1 MERSFAL
8 PLAGLRIIFLSKKE
22 EGKMTKL
29 IKADLVA
36 KGKKFAIVISR
47 FNEFISANLL
57 EGCVDTLTRHGV
69 QDGAIDVVWV
79 PGAFE
84 IPLAALRL
92 AKSKKYDAVICLGTV
107 IRGSTPHFEFVA
119 SEVSKGVAKISLD
132 TSLPCIF
139 GVITADTLEQ
149 AIERAGTK
157 DGNKGR
163 DAAISAIEMANLMG
177 KI

>member
-1 MERSFAL
+1 
-8 PLAGLRIIFLSKKE
+8 
-22 EGKMTKL
+22 MTNL
-29 IKADLVA
+29 IKADLLA
-36 KGKKFAIVISR
+36 KGKKFAIAISR

-57 EGCVDTLTRHGV
+57 NGCVDTLTRHGV
-69 QDGAIDVVWV
+69 QDNAVDVVWV

-84 IPLAALRL
+84 IPLVALKL

-119 SEVSKGVAKISLD
+119 GEAAKGVAKIALD
-132 TSLPCIF
+132 TSVPCIF

-163 DAAISAIEMANLMG
+163 DAALSAIEMANLMG